1 MAYMITRSC
10 IQCGACQAVCPN
22 NAIIE
27 EESIYIINPDLCTE
41 CIPVHEA
48 RQCAEVCPVQ
58 ACVSDPANQES
69 VEQMQAKYYRIHS

>member
-27 EESIYIINPDLCTE
+27 NDGTYLIDPALCTE
-41 CIPVHEA
+41 CAPVHEL
-48 RQCAEVCPVQ
+48 RQCAEVCPVK
-58 ACVSDPANQES
+58 ACVADPAHQES
-69 VEQMQAKYYRIHS
+69 MEQMLAKYDRIHA